1 MKKYR
6 QLING
11 KPIINFTLIGL
22 CSSIIF
28 FIIAAWCM
36 KTYLNDINRYY
47 EVENHIEPLFIIH
60 TTTYGF
66 LIGALGIFTLATI
79 LLISTLC
86 KVFKCDKMALY
97 VKTEKILVV
106 CFAAA
111 LFLMAP
117 ITIGGH
123 FLTKY
128 QIAQKGY
135 YYCGSL
141 RLQDRFRGAFVLE
154 KVDCHDDYLQ
164 QIMLQ
169 YGKNNQ
175 LILEEAHQYLR
186 EKQKAQAEKD

>member
-1 MKKYR
+1 MKKEPR
-6 QLING
+6 LING
-11 KPIINFTLIGL
+11 KSTVKFLLTGT

-28 FIIAAWCM
+28 FIMAAWCM
-36 KTYLNDINRYY
+36 KIYLNDINRYY
-47 EVENHIEPLFIIH
+47 EVENHVEPLFIIH

-79 LLISTLC
+79 LFISTLC
-86 KVFKCDKMALY
+86 KVFKCDKMTLY
-97 VKTEKILVV
+97 VKAEKILVV

-111 LFLMAP
+111 FFLMVP

-154 KVDCHDDYLQ
+154 ETDCYDDYLQ

-186 EKQKAQAEKD
+186 EKHKHK